1 MTTTTLDREVVAE
14 STPAP
19 KGRLRIAAAPTNV
32 STLGFLLIVA
42 GLVVVGMAA
51 VMIITTQVGAQS
63 RELSALRK
71 EATSLSYKEA
81 ALTTEL
87 QEVASPGSLA
97 LRATELGMVPNPF
110 PAFVDLSTG
119 SLLGEPRAVQGD
131 EAPYLTRGTGQDPLP
146 TEPSPDPQ
154 STEAQTGTGE
164 A

>member
-1 MTTTTLDREVVAE
+1 MSTTTLDRDVVVE
-14 STPAP
+14 PTPAP
-19 KGRLRIAAAPTNV
+19 RGRLRIAAAPTNV
-32 STLGFLLIVA
+32 STLGYLLIVA
-42 GLVVVGMAA
+42 VLVVVGMAA

-71 EATSLSYKEA
+71 EATALSYQEA

-119 SLLGEPRAVQGD
+119 TLLGEPRVVQGD
-131 EAPYLTRGTGQDPLP
+131 EAPYIARGAANSDPLP
-146 TEPSPDPQ
+146 TPETQQP
-154 STEAQTGTGE
+154 EAQSGTE
-164 A
+164 DQ

>member
-1 MTTTTLDREVVAE
+1 MTTTTLDRGVAAE
-14 STPAP
+14 ATPTP
-19 KGRLRIAAAPTNV
+19 RGRLRIAAAPTNV

-42 GLVVVGMAA
+42 GLVVVGMVA

-71 EATSLSYKEA
+71 EATTLSYQEA
-81 ALTTEL
+81 ALTSEL

-97 LRATELGMVPNPF
+97 LRAAELGMVPNPF

-119 SLLGEPRAVQGD
+119 QLLGEPRPVQGD
-131 EAPYLTRGTGQDPLP
+131 EAPYITRGSGHDPLP
-146 TEPSPDPQ
+146 TLPSPGTQQAEGP
-154 STEAQTGTGE
+154 TGTEE